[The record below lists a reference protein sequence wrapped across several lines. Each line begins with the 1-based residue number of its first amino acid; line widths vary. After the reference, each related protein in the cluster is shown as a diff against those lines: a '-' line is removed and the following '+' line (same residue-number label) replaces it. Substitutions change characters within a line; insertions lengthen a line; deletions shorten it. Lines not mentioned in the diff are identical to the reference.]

1 MTNPD
6 LAARLY
12 GQPAP
17 AGPSAPAAPVADPI
31 PQHNAPAPQ
40 EAAQTPGDLAE
51 ALYDGSGAGVD
62 SSAYHDAALGSGFS
76 ALEVDARSDG
86 DAETAQAL
94 AEGRRAAAELL
105 AELAVPMPD
114 AKGLAVAFA
123 QYAREPMS
131 DEALAVHG
139 QRAEQSL
146 RAEWG
151 ADYASNLAAA
161 RAAYAHASRRLPWLA
176 ELVEAGAGNN
186 PAVIRAFAGMGR
198 RLQGG
203 RRP

>member
-17 AGPSAPAAPVADPI
+17 AGPSAPAAPAADST
-31 PQHNAPAPQ
+31 PQQHKAGPQ
-40 EAAQTPGDLAE
+40 EVAQTPGDLAE
-51 ALYDGSGAGVD
+51 ALYSGEGAGVD
-62 SSAYHDAALGSGFS
+62 ASAYDGAALGSAFDS
-76 ALEVDARSDG
+76 LEHEARSEG
-86 DAETAQAL
+86 DTETAEAL
-94 AEGRRAAAELL
+94 REGRREAAALL
-105 AELAVPMPD
+105 AELQVPTHE
-114 AKGLAVAFA
+114 AKALAIALAEVARSP
-123 QYAREPMS
+123 QSP
-131 DEALAVHG
+131 EALEVHRE
-139 QRAEQSL
+139 RAAATL
-146 RAEWG
+146 RAELG
-151 ADYASNLAAA
+151 DRFDAELKLA

>member
-1 MTNPD
+1 MTNPDD

-12 GQPAP
+12 SPAPQPA
-17 AGPSAPAAPVADPI
+17 SAPAAPVADPT
-31 PQHNAPAPQ
+31 PQQPKAGPQ
-40 EAAQTPGDLAE
+40 EAAQDDPA
-51 ALYDGSGAGVD
+51 ARLYDGSGAGVD
-62 SSAYHDAALGSGFS
+62 SSAYHDAALGSAFG

-114 AKGLAVAFA
+114 AKGLAIAFA

-161 RAAYAHASRRLPWLA
+161 RAAYRHAASHLPWLPT
-176 ELVEAGAGNN
+176 LVQSGAGND
-186 PAVIRAFAGMGR
+186 PRVLKVFAGIGR
-198 RLQGG
+198 RLGG